1 MRPALETAIRTALLV
16 TIALHLTASGCAP
29 PPMGDADPGRPPP
42 SSQRIS
48 PLEAT
53 LVPLAEEALARGDLG
68 VAEERFQRLLRI
80 DPHNAVALAGLGRVA
95 LARGDREAAAT
106 HFREATRANPEW
118 ALAWVLLAESET
130 DDPEAARVHL
140 ERAIAL
146 EPSTMRAHARLAEL
160 TGRAPAPEDDS
171 LDAALRLAERH
182 PYDPKALLLAGERL
196 AADGYRDEAIRVLE
210 TAVSLADLDVAAA
223 DEALAALVRLDA
235 TWRERRIVRV
245 HVRVDEVL
253 RRAPGWHFEQRS
265 LWGGISV
272 ALDPVLA
279 TRFVVVSQAGFDVA
293 DIGPALEPILA
304 VLGRGP
310 DTPRHGL
317 LAGFTGMPIPRRAG
331 AKRGLA
337 NYLGRRLVVRQVPGS
352 DAGRVLAHEILHV
365 YGGIHVVDDLDSLM
379 NASGESLVLDPLN
392 ARIAASLRERTF
404 GRGGIERNVLPRLDR
419 AEAIEA
425 YSDALRVNLTYR
437 KLGID
442 RLLDDPLVSRY
453 HAAREAQRLAT
464 LDPHLGDVSRFVAAL
479 LWEEGRRVEA
489 VALLET
495 AARLYGTRTRRG
507 RETREQADALRAL
520 LRYELGV
527 E

>member
-1 MRPALETAIRTALLV
+1 VSEADAGKPVRSRGRT
-16 TIALHLTASGCAP
+16 
-29 PPMGDADPGRPPP
+29 
-42 SSQRIS
+42 S

-68 VAEERFQRLLRI
+68 VAEERFQRLLRQ
-80 DPHNAVALAGLGRVA
+80 DPDSAVALTGLGRIA
-95 LARGDREAAAT
+95 LARGDRETAAT
-106 HFREATRANPEW
+106 RFREATRADPE
-118 ALAWVLLAESET
+118 AAPAWVLLAESEA
-130 DDPEAARVHL
+130 DDPLAARAHL

-146 EPSTMRAHARLAEL
+146 EPSSMRAHARLAAL
-160 TGRAPAPEDDS
+160 TGRAPEPEEDS
-171 LDAALRLAERH
+171 LDAALRLVERH
-182 PYDPKALLLAGERL
+182 PYDPGALLWAGKRL
-196 AADGYRDEAIRVLE
+196 AAEGYRDEAIHVLE
-210 TAVSLADLDVAAA
+210 TAVSLADLDVEAA
-223 DEALAALVRLDA
+223 DEALATLSDLDA
-235 TWRERRIVRV
+235 GWSERRIVRV

-253 RRAPGWHFEQRS
+253 RRVPGWRFEQRS
-265 LWGGISV
+265 LWGGISA

-293 DIGPALEPILA
+293 GIGPALEP
-304 VLGRGP
+304 VLSALGSGP
-310 DTPRHGL
+310 DVPRNGL
-317 LAGFTGMPIPRRAG
+317 LAGFTGLPMPRRAG
-331 AKRGLA
+331 AKRGIA
-337 NYLGRRLVVRQVPGS
+337 DYLGRRLVVRQVPGV

-379 NASGESLVLDPLN
+379 NASGDSLVIDPLN
-392 ARIAASLRERTF
+392 ARIAASLRARTF
-404 GRGGIERNVLPRLDR
+404 GPGGVERNVLPRLDR

-464 LDPHLGDVSRFVAAL
+464 LDPHLGDVSRFVAVL

-495 AARLYGTRTRRG
+495 ASRLYGARSRLG
-507 RETREQADALRAL
+507 RETLEQADALRAL

>member
-1 MRPALETAIRTALLV
+1 
-16 TIALHLTASGCAP
+16 
-29 PPMGDADPGRPPP
+29 
-42 SSQRIS
+42 
-48 PLEAT
+48 
-53 LVPLAEEALARGDLG
+53 
-68 VAEERFQRLLRI
+68 VAEERFQRLRRY
-80 DPHNAVALAGLGRVA
+80 DPDNATALTGLGRVA
-95 LARGDREAAAT
+95 LARGDRETAAAR
-106 HFREATRANPEW
+106 FRQATRADPN
-118 ALAWVLLAESET
+118 AVLAWVLLAESVA
-130 DDPEAARVHL
+130 DDRLEARAHL
-140 ERAIAL
+140 ERAIAAD
-146 EPSTMRAHARLAEL
+146 PSSMRAHAGLAAL

-182 PYDPKALLLAGERL
+182 PYDPRALVTAGQRL
-196 AADGYRDEAIRVLE
+196 AAERYRDEAIRVLE
-210 TAVSLADLDVAAA
+210 TAVSLADLDVEAA
-223 DEALAALVRLDA
+223 DEALAALSALDA
-235 TWRERRIVRV
+235 GWRERRVVRV

-253 RRAPGWHFEQRS
+253 RRAPGWRFEQRG
-265 LWGGISV
+265 LWGGISA

-293 DIGPALEPILA
+293 DVGPALEPVLA
-304 VLGRGP
+304 ALGSGP
-310 DTPRHGL
+310 DVPRHGL
-317 LAGFTGMPIPRRAG
+317 LAGFTGLPMPRRAG

-337 NYLGRRLVVRQVPGS
+337 DYLGRRLVVRQVPGV

-392 ARIAASLRERTF
+392 ARIAASLRGRRF
-404 GRGGIERNVLPRLDR
+404 GPGGVERNVLPRLDR

-442 RLLDDPLVSRY
+442 RLLDDPLVSRH
-453 HAAREAQRLAT
+453 HAAREAQRLSM
-464 LDPHLGDVSRFVAAL
+464 LDPHLGDVSRFVAVL

-495 AARLYGTRTRRG
+495 AARLYGARTRLG

-520 LRYELGV
+520 LSRELGV